1 MFNRRTLTSV
11 RTRLV
16 LCSIVSFVIITSAK
30 QASVFR
36 PLAPSQ
42 GSHTMPPLV
51 IMLCSLRAIV
61 LISLLSCTPFSL
73 VCRSLFSWHGR
84 RFSYRPQLP
93 IYYVMQ
99 LNIMSLAIYALI
111 AHRFAL
117 QHICPIMFN
126 CKTVSSATV
135 GSGLR
140 SECANVTIF
149 RQCS

>member
-1 MFNRRTLTSV
+1 MS
-11 RTRLV
+11 TRLV

-51 IMLCSLRAIV
+51 IMFCSLRGLV
-61 LISLLSCTPFSL
+61 LIRLLSCPSFLL
-73 VCRSLFSWHGR
+73 VCRSLLSVHVMS
-84 RFSYRPQLP
+84 FSYRPQSP
-93 IYYVMQ
+93 ICYVMQ

-126 CKTVSSATV
+126 CKTVFSATV

-140 SECANVTIF
+140 SEGANVTIF